1 MTIAFR
7 DIPGGTLAQ
16 SLAQRSRLA
25 TLPVGEGVPAL
36 LCHPG
41 EGEPAPVLIWMHGR
55 TVDKFLDPGRYSRL
69 VRAGVAVCAID
80 LPGHGE
86 RAGPRMR
93 DPTNS
98 LEVIERASGEIDG
111 ILGSLGGPEI
121 TRAFGGAM
129 DTGRAALGGMSLGGM
144 VTLNRLTRPHPFRC
158 ASVEATSGNLKGLYF
173 GEAGDEGGTDPAD
186 WPVTHDPGAVA
197 RVDPIEH
204 LTGFEPLPL
213 LALHSETDAMVP
225 WPVQSTFLDRLR
237 ARYRDAGAD
246 PALIRV
252 RTWPKTGAPAEHVG
266 FGRVSAEAKSLQ
278 TAFLVEHLLGPSGS
292 GVES

>member
-7 DIPGGTLAQ
+7 DIQGGTLTQ
-16 SLAQRSRLA
+16 SLAERSRLA
-25 TLPVGEGVPAL
+25 TLPVGDGVPAL

-41 EGEPAPVLIWMHGR
+41 KGEPAPVLIWMHGR

-69 VRAGVAVCAID
+69 VRAGIAVCAID

-86 RAGPRMR
+86 RPGPRMH
-93 DPTNS
+93 DPTRS
-98 LEVIERASGEIDG
+98 LEVIEQASGEIDD
-111 ILGSLGGPEI
+111 ILACLNGPEI
-121 TRAFGGAM
+121 ARTLDGPM
-129 DTGRAALGGMSLGGM
+129 NTGRAALGGMSLGGM

-158 ASVEATSGNLKGLYF
+158 ATVEATSGNLKGLYF
-173 GEAGDEGGTDPAD
+173 GENGTDPAD
-186 WPVTHDPGAVA
+186 WPVSHDPGAVA

-204 LTGFEPLPL
+204 LAGFEPLPL

-225 WPVQSTFLDRLR
+225 WPVQSTFLDHLR

-246 PALIRV
+246 PALVSV
-252 RTWPKTGAPAEHVG
+252 RTWHETGAPSEHVG
-266 FGRVSAEAKSLQ
+266 FGRVSAEAKNLQ
-278 TAFLVEHLLGPSGS
+278 TAFLEEHLLGPAGS